1 LPRKI
6 ENWQIISLL
15 LAMFC
20 IYSNSV
26 SKGQLMTIY
35 LLFDFQASGHFVTA
49 STTLYCMPGIWKT
62 IGIYFVK
69 HVFLLFTSQCLMMDT
84 THKAMLA
91 AAFYCS
97 RPFPVPLWLKLESNF
112 MRSLKFYQV
121 KFML

>member
-1 LPRKI
+1 MWKLPRKI

-15 LAMFC
+15 AMFC

-26 SKGQLMTIY
+26 SEGQLMTIY

-69 HVFLLFTSQCLMMDT
+69 RVLAFHFSMSYDGYHSQGNACCCILL
-84 THKAMLA
+84 
-91 AAFYCS
+91 
-97 RPFPVPLWLKLESNF
+97 
-112 MRSLKFYQV
+112 
-121 KFML
+121 